1 MICSSSSRLI
11 FWRSIVYI
19 AAAAAA
25 AVAAAATA
33 TATAAAVAAAAA
45 TATAAAAA
53 ATATA
58 AAAAATAADA
68 ANAAAAVVGAFYSLK
83 KETDWLKKQS
93 DEMLRSSFS
102 SLHGRHRK
110 LLLRYSKRIAFSP
123 ETCTVKCGPWQPS
136 HHRNGFSGGQIILY
150 HQNLVPDVKI
160 TLRLI
165 NMSFRTCPYAAN
177 DIFVNLRR
185 NKEEKEA

>member
-11 FWRSIVYI
+11 FWRSIVSI

-25 AVAAAATA
+25 AVAAAA

-53 ATATA
+53 AT
-58 AAAAATAADA
+58 